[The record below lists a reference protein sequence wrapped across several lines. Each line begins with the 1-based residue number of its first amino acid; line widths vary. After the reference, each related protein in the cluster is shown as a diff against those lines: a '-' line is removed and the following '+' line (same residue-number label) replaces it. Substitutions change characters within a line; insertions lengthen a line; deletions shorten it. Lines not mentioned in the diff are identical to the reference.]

1 LPGSNSGSSEL
12 ELKSPARR
20 SSRGSEP
27 GKTKNSIETATAN
40 ASDLDQQQA
49 ATSSPSS
56 VMALTSTSRTSMSSS
71 SYQAMRSGAAT
82 TEEKDDGKLDEKHRK
97 KKKGA
102 PRAPSSSSGSTSS
115 NSQDAD
121 NEKEKAEVDRGD
133 PEKEEDK
140 GANKE
145 RTRVRAENA
154 NVDVAA
160 RMLPPSPPLRSIPS
174 VLPDEKKSA
183 DDDESEERSSTPVPW
198 TAPPPPLLSSSRA
211 SLMDSDEE
219 GSTEGVAPPPPALLF
234 QSSRPAIGSLM
245 DSDDEREEE
254 QQETCVGDD
263 NGEPGEASVPLP
275 PPPLQR
281 RISNRSKANE
291 KNVNDQGEAS
301 MPFPP
306 PPLQRRD
313 SKSSN
318 QGEASMPLPPSPL
331 GRRGSSRSTGKA
343 SSASMPPCSPSAAP
357 PHDSKKRAQRKEKK
371 IDHIPIDVDAF
382 MGLSDSDD
390 DSSIPSQFL
399 ETPPPLLER
408 SRSNNSYGSRRSNAS
423 CEAKVPMPPM
433 PARTPS
439 QDAAVAAVLGNN
451 DDIAL
456 KKNSISGVELTDEEL
471 GAAITPEL
479 RRHSD
484 SNSTPGA
491 FRAGGDGSGG
501 VVPPPDNVARVSSG
515 SAAMS
520 VLTRNASTDSRNIQ
534 QAEAS
539 VADSCTTL
547 VSATLVAVDSYTEAP
562 SSSKSRNNDPPPP
575 ILAHAEPLWKKRR
588 IVLCLSVWA
597 LAAVAVVAV
606 SVSVALAITGK
617 IGVSDDGNPGSS
629 GSSDPD
635 FAGASGD
642 EGEDSPV
649 APTPSPAANNTT
661 NIDYGSISSS
671 HVVSWGKISTCN
683 DPDYF
688 ALPEYN
694 LHLRCGGKLDL
705 IDIENAE
712 CQTVPFTGFPG
723 IADQSRLSCQLN
735 VPDEPLLT
743 DGGSF
748 YQEVMGV
755 VIFTCTGETDIDR
768 TASAELPT
776 ATVNNCTVAGPSDSS
791 GGRRLTTTVT
801 ASSSPD
807 SSSYHSSRA
816 RALQEVELNG
826 GAASFI
832 SMGRYCLE
840 SYGWVLWHENY
851 PCELGDRLTVI
862 PDIGDF
868 YQSENGGTD
877 SSTGDLLSDLLNS
890 LFGIRRRRL
899 GRRLQFDDILGSA
912 AKEADAEVF
921 CFREENCADQAE
933 LNAAECEN
941 DPESAACF
949 DDGCS
954 FALATVRMSDADNR
968 GWCAYQVD
976 EGPSLAEMT
985 ALAEEEFNPYKFID
999 RISGEL

>member
-1 LPGSNSGSSEL
+1 M
-12 ELKSPARR
+12 PART
-20 SSRGSEP
+20 P
-27 GKTKNSIETATAN
+27 
-40 ASDLDQQQA
+40 
-49 ATSSPSS
+49 
-56 VMALTSTSRTSMSSS
+56 
-71 SYQAMRSGAAT
+71 
-82 TEEKDDGKLDEKHRK
+82 
-97 KKKGA
+97 
-102 PRAPSSSSGSTSS
+102 
-115 NSQDAD
+115 SQDA
-121 NEKEKAEVDRGD
+121 A
-133 PEKEEDK
+133 
-140 GANKE
+140 
-145 RTRVRAENA
+145 
-154 NVDVAA
+154 VAA
-160 RMLPPSPPLRSIPS
+160 
-174 VLPDEKKSA
+174 
-183 DDDESEERSSTPVPW
+183 
-198 TAPPPPLLSSSRA
+198 
-211 SLMDSDEE
+211 
-219 GSTEGVAPPPPALLF
+219 
-234 QSSRPAIGSLM
+234 
-245 DSDDEREEE
+245 
-254 QQETCVGDD
+254 
-263 NGEPGEASVPLP
+263 
-275 PPPLQR
+275 
-281 RISNRSKANE
+281 
-291 KNVNDQGEAS
+291 
-301 MPFPP
+301 
-306 PPLQRRD
+306 
-313 SKSSN
+313 
-318 QGEASMPLPPSPL
+318 
-331 GRRGSSRSTGKA
+331 
-343 SSASMPPCSPSAAP
+343 
-357 PHDSKKRAQRKEKK
+357 
-371 IDHIPIDVDAF
+371 
-382 MGLSDSDD
+382 
-390 DSSIPSQFL
+390 

-408 SRSNNSYGSRRSNAS
+408 SRSNNSYSSRRSNAS

-439 QDAAVAAVLGNN
+439 QDAAVAAVLGNEGN
-451 DDIAL
+451 DDMAL
-456 KKNSISGVELTDEEL
+456 KKNSISRVELTDEEL
-471 GAAITPEL
+471 GAAVTPEL

-501 VVPPPDNVARVSSG
+501 VVPPPPDNVARVSSG

-547 VSATLVAVDSYTEAP
+547 VSATLVAVDSYTEAA

-588 IVLCLSVWA
+588 IVLCLSLWA

-617 IGVSDDGNPGSS
+617 IGDDDPDSS
-629 GSSDPD
+629 GSGDPE
-635 FAGASGD
+635 FPAAPGD
-642 EGEDSPV
+642 EGGGIPD
-649 APTPSPAANNTT
+649 APTSSPTANNTT
-661 NIDYGSISSS
+661 MTPPNTDYGSISSS

-694 LHLRCGGKLDL
+694 LQLRCGGKFAL
-705 IDIENAE
+705 ISIENAE
-712 CQTVPFTGFPG
+712 CQTVPVAGFPG

-743 DGGSF
+743 DSGSF

-768 TASAELPT
+768 TAQAELPT

-791 GGRRLTTTVT
+791 GGRRLTSIVT

-807 SSSYHSSRA
+807 SSSSHTSRA
-816 RALQEVELNG
+816 RALQDVELNG

-840 SYGWVLWHENY
+840 SSGWMLWHENY

-933 LNAAECEN
+933 LNAAECDN
-941 DPESAACF
+941 DPGSAACF

-968 GWCAYQVD
+968 GWCNNLVD
-976 EGPSLAEMT
+976 EGPSLAEMV
-985 ALAEEEFNPYKFID
+985 ALAEEEFHPYKFID